1 VRAHA
6 ATSPPD
12 PTLCPKCGTQRAP
25 GAVACA
31 TCGLTIAKMAAYV
44 EAADARVPD
53 ALREAWTRTTE
64 HWDDPA
70 PHDELLRLTVANHCF
85 AWTAGRYRRR
95 ERDAVAAHQLER
107 LRRAAEVTLMVGA
120 TARREAEVP
129 PYRSAT
135 SVLGILIVV
144 IVAGLVYAT
153 LIRDRGA
160 ADAVRPP
167 LSAPRQV
174 QPLQPGHPVSSST
187 IK

>member
-1 VRAHA
+1 M
-6 ATSPPD
+6 TSPPD

-25 GAVACA
+25 GATACA
-31 TCGLTIAKMAAYV
+31 TCGLAIAKMAAYV
-44 EAADARVPD
+44 EARDARVPD
-53 ALREAWTRTTE
+53 SMREAWTRTTE
-64 HWDDPA
+64 RWDDTA
-70 PHDELLRLTVANHCF
+70 LHDELLRLTVANDCF

-95 ERDAVAAHQLER
+95 ERDAVAEHQLER
-107 LRRAAEVTLMVGA
+107 LRRTAEATLMAGA
-120 TARREAEVP
+120 AARREAEAA

-153 LIRDRGA
+153 VIRDRGTA
-160 ADAVRPP
+160 EPVRPP
-167 LSAPRQV
+167 PAPRQV